1 MRFLRHEPSPA
12 LTPWIEHLWC
22 LSDAPAHALEHI
34 LPMGTLELVINLHED
49 QFRIYPSSEL
59 ATCARFPGAM
69 VSGAYRR
76 YFVIDTRVHASI
88 LGVHF
93 RPGGAVP
100 FLGSPAGLLADTH
113 VALEALWGP
122 DARELRE
129 RLCAK
134 DSAAQ
139 RFQLLE
145 QALLKRLAR
154 PFRPWPAASFALE
167 SLRRGCS
174 VRGLAA
180 ELGLSERRLI
190 TLFTRYIGLTP
201 KLFARIERFQCA
213 LALVQSNEDREW
225 SALALDAG
233 YYDQSHMIRE
243 FVAFTGFS
251 PGALRRQQGPDVKD
265 QHVAVLAPRPS
276 LSSNTRRAHA
286 RKLRQTI

>member
-100 FLGSPAGLLADTH
+100 FLG
-113 VALEALWGP
+113 
-122 DARELRE
+122 
-129 RLCAK
+129 
-134 DSAAQ
+134 
-139 RFQLLE
+139 
-145 QALLKRLAR
+145 
-154 PFRPWPAASFALE
+154 
-167 SLRRGCS
+167 
-174 VRGLAA
+174 
-180 ELGLSERRLI
+180 
-190 TLFTRYIGLTP
+190 
-201 KLFARIERFQCA
+201 
-213 LALVQSNEDREW
+213 
-225 SALALDAG
+225 
-233 YYDQSHMIRE
+233 
-243 FVAFTGFS
+243 
-251 PGALRRQQGPDVKD
+251 
-265 QHVAVLAPRPS
+265 
-276 LSSNTRRAHA
+276 
-286 RKLRQTI
+286 